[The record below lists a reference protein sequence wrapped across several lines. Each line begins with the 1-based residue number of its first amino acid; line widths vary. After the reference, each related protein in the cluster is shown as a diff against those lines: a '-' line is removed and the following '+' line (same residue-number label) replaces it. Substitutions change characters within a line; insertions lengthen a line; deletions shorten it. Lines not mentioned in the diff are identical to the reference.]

1 MIDGHLVID
10 FHGHVG
16 RWDALDAVDDPEKML
31 RAMDAA
37 GIDKSC
43 VFNIFHPDGGPGNDA
58 TAAFVGR
65 HPDRFI
71 GFAYVSPT
79 MPGTIRPRARAGI
92 DGLGMP
98 AIKIYP
104 PYTPYPLD
112 DPAWDPV
119 YGFADERGL
128 AVIAHTG
135 GEPTASP
142 ELFGRAAARFPDA
155 FFVAAHTGNIEPYRT
170 QAIAAAR
177 ANANYYLE
185 TCSTYRQ
192 PGVVERIVAE
202 AGAERV
208 IFGSDTPLMD
218 PRPQLG
224 KIVTADIDAAAK
236 RLILGGNARRLLRL

>member
-58 TAAFVGR
+58 TAAFVGC

-79 MPGTIRPRARAGI
+79 MPGTIRPELERAI

-128 AVIAHTG
+128 AVI
-135 GEPTASP
+135 
-142 ELFGRAAARFPDA
+142 GRAAARFPDA

-208 IFGSDTPLMD
+208 LFGSDTPLMD

-236 RLILGGNARRLLRL
+236 RLILGGNARRLLGL